1 MGVDLHG
8 YDTND
13 LQVKYSHNIL
23 TCNHKAAIDFPYGS
37 IPVCSVDK
45 LRVSETVE
53 APLRCAIFP

>member
-23 TCNHKAAIDFPYGS
+23 TCNHKAEIDFHYGS

-45 LRVSETVE
+45 LRV
-53 APLRCAIFP
+53 LRHHYNVQSSLN